1 MAEHIGQPGNTISS
15 RAQEAVGALGAIFS
29 QRVECF
35 CAGC

>member
-1 MAEHIGQPGNTISS
+1 MSEHIGQSGNTVGSW
-15 RAQEAVGALGAIFS
+15 AQEAVGALGAIFS